1 MPSRV
6 AILNA
11 WDCTGGA
18 ARAAHRLHTGLR
30 AAGAE
35 STMVVQTKSGDD
47 WSVVGPASKWQ
58 RKLASL
64 RGPLERLA
72 LWRHRA
78 GGTPLFSAAWLP
90 DGIPARVAEITPEI
104 IHLHWINAG
113 FVRIESL
120 RRLES
125 PLIWTLHDMWPFT
138 GGCHYTDNCHKFEKS
153 CGACPALASEHRG
166 DLSHRVWLRK
176 RAAWK
181 DLDLTI
187 VTPSRWLADEAR
199 KSSLFQDRRIEVI
212 PNGRDLDRFQ
222 PVERHVARE
231 ILGLP
236 QSAHLILFGAMDSTS
251 DRRKGFHFLEPALGS
266 LAEQTL
272 SRPTELVVFGASEPE
287 NPSLPG
293 LRTHYLGTLGD
304 DVSLKLAY
312 AAADVFVAPSLQDNL
327 PNTVAE
333 SLACGTPVVAF
344 DVGGLP
350 EMIDHEK
357 NGYLARAFEPT
368 DLAHG
373 IAWSIADESRS
384 RDLRQTARA
393 KALQDYDLLTCA
405 QRHLD
410 LYEDVLSRA
419 KTPSETTR
427 AVSTP

>member
-1 MPSRV
+1 M
-6 AILNA
+6 
-11 WDCTGGA
+11 
-18 ARAAHRLHTGLR
+18 
-30 AAGAE
+30 
-35 STMVVQTKSGDD
+35 
-47 WSVVGPASKWQ
+47 
-58 RKLASL
+58 
-64 RGPLERLA
+64 
-72 LWRHRA
+72 
-78 GGTPLFSAAWLP
+78 
-90 DGIPARVAEITPEI
+90 
-104 IHLHWINAG
+104 
-113 FVRIESL
+113 
-120 RRLES
+120 
-125 PLIWTLHDMWPFT
+125 
-138 GGCHYTDNCHKFEKS
+138 
-153 CGACPALASEHRG
+153 
-166 DLSHRVWLRK
+166 
-176 RAAWK
+176 
-181 DLDLTI
+181 
-187 VTPSRWLADEAR
+187 
-199 KSSLFQDRRIEVI
+199 
-212 PNGRDLDRFQ
+212 
-222 PVERHVARE
+222 
-231 ILGLP
+231 
-236 QSAHLILFGAMDSTS
+236 
-251 DRRKGFHFLEPALGS
+251 
-266 LAEQTL
+266 
-272 SRPTELVVFGASEPE
+272 
-287 NPSLPG
+287 PG

-312 AAADVFVAPSLQDNL
+312 AATDVFVAPSLQDNL